1 MNLTNFSC
9 TVLAVLVGLRRKRFL
24 VALVS
29 IALGALLLLLP
40 AEGQA
45 RPRSLRTFLTTKIS
59 SDKGCI
65 SWKPRPHF
73 RLTIFSKIV
82 LERAARSPMFFSS
95 PKQAQSG
102 FVSPKVVHV
111 A

>member
-45 RPRSLRTFLTTKIS
+45 RSLRTFLTTKIS

-65 SWKPRPHF
+65 YF
-73 RLTIFSKIV
+73 MET
-82 LERAARSPMFFSS
+82 
-95 PKQAQSG
+95 
-102 FVSPKVVHV
+102 
-111 A
+111 